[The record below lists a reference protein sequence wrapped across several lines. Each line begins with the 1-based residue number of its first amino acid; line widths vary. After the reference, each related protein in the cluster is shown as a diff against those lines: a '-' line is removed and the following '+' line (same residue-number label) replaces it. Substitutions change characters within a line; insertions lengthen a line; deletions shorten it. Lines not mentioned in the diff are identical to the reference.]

1 MMGHKL
7 RSFAPL
13 GDRSL
18 DELVPADHLYRRL
31 QRTLDL
37 SFVHDLVAGCYA
49 TGGRPSVDPE
59 VFFKLQLVM
68 FFEDI
73 RSERRLMDV
82 VADRLSVRWYLGYDL
97 GEPLPDHSSLT
108 RIRDR
113 YGVAIFRRF
122 FDAIIERC
130 DRAGLV
136 WGRELFFDASKIE
149 ANASV
154 ASIGPRFAIEAHL
167 AARFPT
173 EDGVPPT
180 SDPLSA
186 PAPVPSSL
194 RQETAD
200 DLAAIN
206 SQRHDWLVE
215 DGRQQRD
222 VVGRDYRRI
231 ADYQASRTDP
241 DASPMHTKGNG
252 HPGYHLHYAIDGGK
266 ARIILAALVTP
277 AEVMENQPMLD
288 LLWHSRF
295 RWHLWP
301 HHVTGDTTYG
311 TIQNITAIERE
322 GIRAYV
328 SLPNYEQRTAYF
340 PKSKFTYDPEQDVY
354 ICPQGE
360 QLRRY
365 SYSRTDRQ
373 IKYRADKKV
382 CNDCPLKERCTIGK
396 AGRKVERSFDEEYVE
411 RVRGY
416 QETEPYKKA
425 INKRK
430 VWIEPLFGEAK
441 DWHGLRRFRLR
452 RLAKV
457 NIEALV
463 VASGQNIKRLLTMW
477 RWEPSS
483 RPDGA
488 GAGAKT
494 RLMRLAVQ
502 CFSELRVAIAL
513 ESSMLT
519 RIGEGFSTAWNIVRR
534 RGQPLFPLL

>member
-1 MMGHKL
+1 MMGTKL
-7 RSFAPL
+7 RAFAPL

-18 DELVPADHLYRRL
+18 EELVPTDNSYRRL
-31 QRTLDL
+31 QRVLDL
-37 SFVHDLVAGCYA
+37 SFIHNLVADCYA
-49 TGGRPSVDPE
+49 AGGRPSVDPE

-68 FFEDI
+68 FLEGI
-73 RSERRLMDV
+73 RSERQLMRV
-82 VADRLSVRWYLGYDL
+82 VADRISVRWYLGYDL
-97 GEPLPDHSSLT
+97 DEPLPDHSSLT
-108 RIRDR
+108 HIRDR
-113 YGVAIFRRF
+113 YGVEIFRRF
-122 FDAIIERC
+122 FERIIERC
-130 DRAGLV
+130 VQAGLV

-149 ANASV
+149 ANALV
-154 ASIGPRFAIEAHL
+154 ASMGARFAIEAHL
-167 AARFPT
+167 AARFPDDDAIA
-173 EDGVPPT
+173 ESEPPPPPP
-180 SDPLSA
+180 PLPLA
-186 PAPVPSSL
+186 
-194 RQETAD
+194 QEVAD
-200 DLAAIN
+200 DLAESNAR
-206 SQRHDWLVE
+206 RHDWLTQH
-215 DGRQQRD
+215 GQQQRD

-231 ADYQASRTDP
+231 ADYTASRTDP
-241 DASPMHTKGNG
+241 DASPMHVKGNA

-277 AEVMENQPMLD
+277 AEVMENMPMLD

-311 TIQNITAIERE
+311 TIENITAIERE

-340 PKSKFTYDPEQDVY
+340 PKSKFTYDPEWDVY

-382 CNDCPLKERCTIGK
+382 CNRCPLKEQCTTGK

-425 INKRK
+425 IEKRK

-441 DWHGLRRFRLR
+441 DWHGMRRFRLR

-463 VASGQNIKRLLTMW
+463 VASGQNIKRLLTM
-477 RWEPSS
+477 R
-483 RPDGA
+483 RPGAFSGPGGA
-488 GAGAKT
+488 GAGA
-494 RLMRLAVQ
+494 LA
-502 CFSELRVAIAL
+502 RPIPRAIAWAG
-513 ESSMLT
+513 T
-519 RIGEGFSTAWNIVRR
+519 IIGGLNRGISTLCGPVPGFLNSLKSCTAR
-534 RGQPLFPLL
+534 

>member
-1 MMGHKL
+1 MMGTKS
-7 RSFAPL
+7 RAFAPL

-18 DELVPADHLYRRL
+18 EELVPADNIYRRL
-31 QRTLDL
+31 QRVLDL
-37 SFVHDLVAGCYA
+37 SFVHELVADCYA
-49 TGGRPSVDPE
+49 AGGRPSVDPE

-68 FFEDI
+68 FLEGI
-73 RSERRLMDV
+73 RSERQLMRV
-82 VADRLSVRWYLGYDL
+82 VADRISVRWYLGYDL

-113 YGVAIFRRF
+113 YGVEIFRRF
-122 FDAIIERC
+122 FEMIVERC
-130 DRAGLV
+130 TQAGLV

-167 AARFPT
+167 AACFPAAD
-173 EDGVPPT
+173 EAIPT
-180 SDPLSA
+180 SDPLAA
-186 PAPVPSSL
+186 PPSLPLSL
-194 RQETAD
+194 SEEIREELATA
-200 DLAAIN
+200 N
-206 SQRHDWLVE
+206 GQRHDWLVE
-215 DGRQQRD
+215 DGQQRRD

-231 ADYQASRTDP
+231 ADYKASRTDP
-241 DASPMHTKGNG
+241 DASPMHVKGNA

-277 AEVMENQPMLD
+277 AEVMENTPMLD

-311 TIQNITAIERE
+311 TIENITAIERA
-322 GIRAYV
+322 GMRAYV

-340 PKSKFTYDPEQDVY
+340 PKSRFIFDAERDVY

-382 CNDCPLKERCTIGK
+382 CNRCPLKQQCTTGK

-457 NIEALV
+457 NIEALL
-463 VASGQNIKRLLTMW
+463 VASGQNIKRLLTMQSW
-477 RWEPSS
+477 GWHP
-483 RPDGA
+483 RPGGA
-488 GAGAKT
+488 GAGV
-494 RLMRLAVQ
+494 LAPPSPV
-502 CFSELRVAIAL
+502 
-513 ESSMLT
+513 
-519 RIGEGFSTAWNIVRR
+519 
-534 RGQPLFPLL
+534 

>member
-1 MMGHKL
+1 MMGTKL
-7 RSFAPL
+7 RAFAPL

-18 DELVPADHLYRRL
+18 EELVPADNIYRRL
-31 QRTLDL
+31 QRVLDL
-37 SFVHDLVAGCYA
+37 SFVHALVADCYA
-49 TGGRPSVDPE
+49 AGGRPSVDPV

-68 FFEDI
+68 FIEGI
-73 RSERRLMDV
+73 RSERQLMRV
-82 VADRLSVRWYLGYDL
+82 VADRISVRWYLGYDL
-97 GEPLPDHSSLT
+97 DESLPDHSSLT

-113 YGVAIFRRF
+113 YGVDIFRRF
-122 FDAIIERC
+122 FDAIVERC

-136 WGRELFFDASKIE
+136 WGRELFFDASKVE

-154 ASIGPRFAIEAHL
+154 ASIGVRFAIEAHL
-167 AARFPT
+167 AARFADD
-173 EDGVPPT
+173 EVIVT
-180 SDPLSA
+180 SDPLAA
-186 PAPVPSSL
+186 PPSLPLSL
-194 RQETAD
+194 PEETRQ
-200 DLAAIN
+200 DLATAN
-206 SQRHDWLVE
+206 GQRHDWLAE
-215 DGRQQRD
+215 DGRQRRD
-222 VVGRDYRRI
+222 VAGRDYRRI

-277 AEVMENQPMLD
+277 AEVMENTPMLD

-322 GIRAYV
+322 GIHAYV

-340 PKSKFTYDPEQDVY
+340 PKSKFFYDPESDVY

-360 QLRRY
+360 HLRRY

-382 CNDCPLKERCTIGK
+382 CNRCPLKECCTTGK

-411 RVRGY
+411 RVRSY

-457 NIEALV
+457 NIEALL
-463 VASGQNIKRLLTMW
+463 VASGQNIKRLLTMQGRGW
-477 RWEPSS
+477 HPS
-483 RPDGA
+483 PGGA
-488 GAGAKT
+488 GAEMQLLAFFGRIEWRYT
-494 RLMRLAVQ
+494 MNRLIEAR
-502 CFSELRVAIAL
+502 S
-513 ESSMLT
+513 
-519 RIGEGFSTAWNIVRR
+519 
-534 RGQPLFPLL
+534 P

>member
-519 RIGEGFSTAWNIVRR
+519 RIGEGFSTA
-534 RGQPLFPLL
+534 